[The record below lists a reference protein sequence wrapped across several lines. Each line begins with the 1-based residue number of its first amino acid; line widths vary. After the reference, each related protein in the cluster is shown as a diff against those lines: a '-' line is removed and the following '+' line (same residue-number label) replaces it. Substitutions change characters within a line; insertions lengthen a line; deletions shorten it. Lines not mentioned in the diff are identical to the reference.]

1 MDQILTGLLGPLMA
15 VELLVVLILNELP
28 EPGRQRVKQSLRQ
41 FLAVQQVQPPGR
53 RRGPRC
59 GRSSMWKV
67 GQVMSVG
74 VGDGAFGY
82 GFNVTTSRNQPLVL
96 FAYETR
102 EAAEAAAQQIEAAV
116 ERAVLVRPFPV

>member
-1 MDQILTGLLGPLMA
+1 
-15 VELLVVLILNELP
+15 
-28 EPGRQRVKQSLRQ
+28 
-41 FLAVQQVQPPGR
+41 
-53 RRGPRC
+53 
-59 GRSSMWKV
+59 MWKI

-102 EAAEAAAQQIEAAV
+102 EAAEAAAQQVEAAV
-116 ERAVLVRPFPV
+116 ERAVSCTVNIRAGALSTEGKQPRPNTFSTAFA

>member
-1 MDQILTGLLGPLMA
+1 
-15 VELLVVLILNELP
+15 
-28 EPGRQRVKQSLRQ
+28 
-41 FLAVQQVQPPGR
+41 
-53 RRGPRC
+53 
-59 GRSSMWKV
+59 MWKV

-102 EAAEAAAQQIEAAV
+102 EAAEAAAQQVEAAI